1 MVLHVIGTGSGG
13 NAYLL
18 KDGDNALLLDAGL
31 PLLRI
36 VRSMRTLNGLH
47 GCIVTHEHG
56 DHVQAAKGLASWGI
70 DVYATIGTLNAADIP
85 ISTPR
90 VNAVEYL
97 QPVNIGSF
105 TVLPIPVQHD
115 AAQPCG
121 YIIRANATGETLLY
135 ATDTYYLRN
144 TYPGVHYWLVE
155 CNYCD
160 DIAKR
165 QLDSGEIPEAMR
177 NRLLGSHM
185 SLRHLIDTLAANDLT
200 QTRKIIL
207 CHLSDGRSDERRM
220 VAEISTATGIETI
233 AASNGM
239 VIDLNLTPF

>member
-36 VRSMRTLNGLH
+36 VRSMRTLNGLQ

-85 ISTPR
+85 LSTPR

-97 QPVNIGSF
+97 QPVNIGTF

-115 AAQPCG
+115 AAQPCACVRSSSASAAV
-121 YIIRANATGETLLY
+121 ITKTLSSPHMIRALPPLQ
-135 ATDTYYLRN
+135 RN
-144 TYPGVHYWLVE
+144 SSASKH
-155 CNYCD
+155 
-160 DIAKR
+160 
-165 QLDSGEIPEAMR
+165 
-177 NRLLGSHM
+177 
-185 SLRHLIDTLAANDLT
+185 AA
-200 QTRKIIL
+200 
-207 CHLSDGRSDERRM
+207 
-220 VAEISTATGIETI
+220 
-233 AASNGM
+233 
-239 VIDLNLTPF
+239 